1 MSQDGDIRTSF
12 RYLPAVSGWLD
23 SDASASNHDLP
34 LHNNNKG
41 PVSMNPIT
49 RLAAVISLA
58 SLLPLNA
65 TAAGNGTVE
74 VLHWWTSGGE
84 AAAVQTLKAQ
94 VEKDGFTWKDNA
106 VAGGGGAAAMTVLK
120 SRAVAGNPPAAAQI
134 KGPDIQEWGALG
146 LLTELDEVST
156 ANDWDTLL
164 PPKVARIMKYDGH
177 YVAVPV
183 NIHRVNWL
191 WINPQVFEKA
201 GAKVPTTLD
210 ELFVAADQLKAAGF
224 QPLAHGGQPW
234 QDSTVFESLVLSM
247 LGPKGYHA
255 AFVELDE
262 KTLTGEPMVEV
273 FRTLQRL
280 GGYMDPNRAGRD
292 WNIAAADVING
303 KAGMQIMGDWAK
315 SEWTAAG
322 KVAGKDYQCVAFPGT
337 QGSFTYNIDSLA
349 MFRLKDDNDIK
360 AQNDLAK
367 VALEPQFQTVFNQNK
382 GSLPVRQDM
391 DMGAFDA
398 CTQQSAKDFKVAE
411 QGDGLQPSMAHN
423 MASTLAVQGAIFDV
437 VTNFLNDP
445 KADPLKA
452 VKHLDSAIKSAK

>member
-1 MSQDGDIRTSF
+1 
-12 RYLPAVSGWLD
+12 
-23 SDASASNHDLP
+23 
-34 LHNNNKG
+34 
-41 PVSMNPIT
+41 MNAIT
-49 RLAAVISLA
+49 RLAAVVSLA
-58 SLLPLNA
+58 SFMPL
-65 TAAGNGTVE
+65 TALAAEAKGSVE

-84 AAAVQTLKAQ
+84 AAAVNTLKQQ

-146 LLTELDEVST
+146 LLAELDEV
-156 ANDWDTLL
+156 ANANHWDTLL
-164 PPKVARIMKYDGH
+164 PAKLTPIWKYDDH

-191 WINPQVFEKA
+191 WVNPVVFEKA
-201 GAKVPTTLD
+201 GAKVPHTLD
-210 ELFVAADQLKAAGF
+210 ELFVAADKLKAAGF

-234 QDSTVFESLVLSM
+234 QDSTVFESLVLSI
-247 LGPKGYHA
+247 LGPEGYHK

-262 KTLTGEPMVEV
+262 QTLTGDKMVQT
-273 FRTLQRL
+273 FKTLQRL
-280 GGYMDPNRAGRD
+280 GTYMDANRAGRD

-315 SEWTAAG
+315 SEWTAAH
-322 KVAGKDYQCVAFPGT
+322 KVAGKDYQCVPFPGT

-349 MFRLKDDNDIK
+349 MFKLKNERDIK

-367 VALEPQFQTVFNQNK
+367 VALEPAFQTAFNQAK
-382 GSLPVRQDM
+382 GSLPVRQGM
-391 DMGAFDA
+391 DMTPFDA
-398 CTQQSAKDFKVAE
+398 CTQQSQKDFQEAE
-411 QGDGLQPSMAHN
+411 KGQGLEPSMAHN
-423 MASTLAVQGAIFDV
+423 MASSLAVQGAIFDV

-445 KADPLKA
+445 KADPAKA
-452 VKHLDSAIKSAK
+452 AKQLGAAIKAAQ

>member
-1 MSQDGDIRTSF
+1 MQRKH
-12 RYLPAVSGWLD
+12 
-23 SDASASNHDLP
+23 HDLH
-34 LHNNNKG
+34 LHNNKKRF
-41 PVSMNPIT
+41 PSMNAIT

-58 SLLPLNA
+58 SLFPLSA
-65 TAAGNGTVE
+65 VAADPGTVE

-84 AAAVQTLKAQ
+84 AKAVETLKEQ
-94 VEKDGFTWKDNA
+94 VKKDGFVWKDNA

-120 SRAVAGNPPAAAQI
+120 TRAISGNPPAAAQI

-146 LLTELDEVST
+146 LLTELDDVSK
-156 ANDWDTLL
+156 ANHWDALL
-164 PPKVARIMKYDGH
+164 PKQVADIMKYDGH

-210 ELFVAADQLKAAGF
+210 ELFAAADKLKAAGF
-224 QPLAHGGQPW
+224 TALAHGGQPW
-234 QDSTVFESLVLSM
+234 QDSTVFEDLALSI
-247 LGPKGYHA
+247 LGTKGYHA

-262 KTLTGEPMVEV
+262 QALTGEKMVEV
-273 FRTLQRL
+273 FKTLQRL
-280 GGYMDPNRAGRD
+280 GTYMDPNRAGRD
-292 WNIAAADVING
+292 WNIAAAEVISG

-322 KVAGKDYQCVAFPGT
+322 KVAGKDYLCVAFPGT

-349 MFRLKDDNDIK
+349 MFKLKNENDIK

-367 VALEPQFQTVFNQNK
+367 VALEPEFQTVFNRNK

-391 DMGAFDA
+391 DMSLFDA
-398 CTQQSAKDFKVAE
+398 CTQKSSVDFKDAE
-411 QGDGLQPSMAHN
+411 KGDGLQPSMAHN
-423 MASTLAVQGAIFDV
+423 MATSLAVQGAIFDV

-445 KADPLKA
+445 SADPAKA
-452 VKHLDSAIKSAK
+452 VKQLSSAIKSAK